1 MSSNV
6 NDRGDLKNKRGHAIF
21 LGGHV
26 RVEEVR
32 DGRFILKYGTIPCF
46 KGTGG
51 VASWVLRLR
60 CFRRLFVS
68 QEEAVVPPLDILAE
82 QNLHSALVRR
92 YASSRSAPSVGE
104 HYGVR

>member
-1 MSSNV
+1 MIEV
-6 NDRGDLKNKRGHAIF
+6 ILKKQNKKKTKRGHAIF

-82 QNLHSALVRR
+82 QNLHSCFG
-92 YASSRSAPSVGE
+92 SSLRVESISAVC
-104 HYGVR
+104 R

>member
-1 MSSNV
+1 M
-6 NDRGDLKNKRGHAIF
+6 
-21 LGGHV
+21 

-68 QEEAVVPPLDILAE
+68 QEEAVVPPLGILAE
-82 QNLHSALVRR
+82 QNLHSCFG
-92 YASSRSAPSVGE
+92 SSLRVESISAVC
-104 HYGVR
+104 R